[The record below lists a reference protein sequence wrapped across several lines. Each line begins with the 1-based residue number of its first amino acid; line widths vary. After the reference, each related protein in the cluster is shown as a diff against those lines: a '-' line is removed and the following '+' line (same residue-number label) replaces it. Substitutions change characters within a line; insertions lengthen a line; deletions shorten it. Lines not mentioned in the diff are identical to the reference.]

1 MTSLATIEGI
11 GDIYSGK
18 LNGVGV
24 TSVEKLLEMGASP
37 KGRKYLAEK
46 AGISGDLI
54 LKWINRA
61 DLYLVKGI
69 AEEYSDLLEATGVD
83 TVVELAQRN
92 AANLYAKLFE
102 VNEAKKLVR
111 QMPTQASVSAW
122 IHSAKALPR
131 VVTY

>member
-1 MTSLATIEGI
+1 MTALATIEGI
-11 GDIYSGK
+11 GGVYDGK
-18 LNGVGV
+18 LKGVGV

-37 KGRKYLAEK
+37 KGRKDLAEK

-61 DLYLVKGI
+61 DLYRVKGI
-69 AEEYSDLLEATGVD
+69 AEEYSDLLEAAGVD
-83 TVVELAQRN
+83 TVVELAQRK
-92 AANLYAKLFE
+92 AANLYAKLVE

-122 IHSAKALPR
+122 IDSAKALPR